1 MIALPMHTAGVRKRS
16 VIPGFRLSLG
26 YTVFYLS
33 VIVLIPLVALFVKG
47 AGVPVDRAIE
57 ILTDRAVI
65 ASFRVS
71 FLSAGVAA
79 FVNLIFGTMAAY
91 VLCRYDFLGRR
102 IVDAAMDLPF
112 ALPTAVAGISLT
124 ALYAKD
130 GWIGSVLEP
139 LGVQVAYSQAGI
151 IVALIFI
158 GVPFVVRSVQ
168 PVLEELPR
176 EEEEAAALLGAGRL
190 YVIVRIILPAILP
203 AALTGF
209 VLSFARSLGEYGSVV
224 FISGNLPFKTE
235 IVPLM
240 IVKKLEQY
248 DYEAAA
254 LIGIVMLLLSFCLM
268 GLINLL
274 QMWAAR
280 RMNLK
285 ESGGES

>member
-1 MIALPMHTAGVRKRS
+1 MSRRTRS
-16 VIPGFRLSLG
+16 IIPGFRLSLG

-33 VIVLIPLVALFVKG
+33 VIVLIPLFALFVKG
-47 AGVPVDRAIE
+47 AGIPSDRALA
-57 ILTDRAVI
+57 ILLDRAVL

-71 FLSAGVAA
+71 FLSAGIAA
-79 FVNLIFGTMAAY
+79 CVNLLFGTMTAY
-91 VLCRYDFLGRR
+91 VLCRYDFPGRR
-102 IVDAAMDLPF
+102 LMDAAVDIPF

-130 GWIGSVLEP
+130 GWIGSLLQP
-139 LGVQVAYSQAGI
+139 WGIPVAYTQTGI
-151 IVALIFI
+151 VVALIFT
-158 GVPFVVRSVQ
+158 GMPFVVRSIQ

-190 YVIVRIILPAILP
+190 YVLARIILPAIVP

-209 VLSFARSLGEYGSVV
+209 VLAFARSLGEYGSVV

-235 IVPLM
+235 IVPLL
-240 IVKKLEQY
+240 IVKKLEQFDY
-248 DYEAAA
+248 DAAA

-274 QMWAAR
+274 QLWTAR
-280 RMNLK
+280 RINVK
-285 ESGGES
+285 QGGGMS

>member
-1 MIALPMHTAGVRKRS
+1 MQSGFRKRS

-33 VIVLIPLVALFVKG
+33 VIVLIPLAALLVKA
-47 AGVPVDRAIE
+47 AGVPVHRAIE
-57 ILTDRAVI
+57 ILTDPAVM

-91 VLCRYDFLGRR
+91 VLCRYDFYGRR

-124 ALYAKD
+124 ALYSKD
-130 GWIGSVLEP
+130 GWIGSLLEP
-139 LGVQVAYSQAGI
+139 SGIQVAYTQTGI

-274 QMWAAR
+274 QLWAAR
-280 RMNLK
+280 RLNLK
-285 ESGGES
+285 ASEGES

>member
-1 MIALPMHTAGVRKRS
+1 MSTRSKRS

-91 VLCRYDFLGRR
+91 VLCRYDFFGRR